1 MKCLIVLLTLVS
13 LNLSSFGAQE
23 VQIDPNIQTSS
34 SDASNSGLDFTNAT
48 SSTQNQSTKKSSM
61 MYYVIPAAAI
71 LLIALFSIA
80 ISKRLF
86 FEK

>member
-1 MKCLIVLLTLVS
+1 MTLLTTGCISYSAKV
-13 LNLSSFGAQE
+13 
-23 VQIDPNIQTSS
+23 PNVNNTIQTSNSDNS
-34 SDASNSGLDFTNAT
+34 SSGIEISTISLGNSDKSQNK
-48 SSTQNQSTKKSSM
+48 STM
-61 MYYVIPAAAI
+61 MFLFYVIPAAAI

>member
-1 MKCLIVLLTLVS
+1 MTLLTTAC
-13 LNLSSFGAQE
+13 NSFSE
-23 VQIDPNIQTSS
+23 TVPNVNNTIQTSNSDNS
-34 SDASNSGLDFTNAT
+34 SSGIEISTASLGNSDQSQNK
-48 SSTQNQSTKKSSM
+48 STM

>member
-13 LNLSSFGAQE
+13 ANFSSFGTEE
-23 VQIDPNIQTSS
+23 VGFSTSSQTST
-34 SDASNSGLDFTNAT
+34 SDASSSGLDFANAP
-48 SSTQNQSTKKSSM
+48 SGIADQPQKKSSM

-86 FEK
+86 LEK